1 MPFYAQTV
9 TEAKPLSAVLR
20 EGLDDLRAA
29 RFKLAH
35 AKGSFDQM
43 TDAQFGV
50 EFGFSDADDTAAK
63 SELASGIGKLLDGDA
78 GVTCAQMNV
87 AVIQMLNQFG

>member
-1 MPFYAQTV
+1 
-9 TEAKPLSAVLR
+9 
-20 EGLDDLRAA
+20 
-29 RFKLAH
+29 
-35 AKGSFDQM
+35 M
-43 TDAQFGV
+43 TDAQFGT

-63 SELASGIGKLLDGDA
+63 AELASGIGKLLDGDA